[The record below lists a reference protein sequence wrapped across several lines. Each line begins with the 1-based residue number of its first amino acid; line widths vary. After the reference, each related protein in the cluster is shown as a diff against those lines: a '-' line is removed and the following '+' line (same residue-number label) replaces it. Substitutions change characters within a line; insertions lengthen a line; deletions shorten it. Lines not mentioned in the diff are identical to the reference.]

1 MSRQP
6 RILEFGAEEKV
17 SLPIVKFPPF
27 GLRAALVEKDP
38 VVWVQ
43 LLETYVTHLQYLM
56 AQGRIDKIDGTTHER
71 LVVFVQAYLHE
82 MAEEDGKVLS
92 LGMNMEVQ
100 RQLAALRRMV
110 LVVVRSCGLLHLQ
123 IFSDAMWNLV
133 RVYVREYPD
142 TVRGLIEG
150 SLQPVI
156 NTQKASL
163 NRVYQVQQY
172 VQQRVE
178 ANRFTRGD
186 LKALEDLLAA
196 RSRAANTFVLSFV
209 NVQWVNILEGMY
221 QNESNARLRTW
232 ARNLGVLSYLSASE
246 TRLEELLRELDVV
259 SLQTLAVFPLLGSL
273 LISAAFRE
281 RMPRLYIK
289 VPFLA
294 LVDYDGVEEES
305 PPVDPVAADK
315 AALATVHELFPQ
327 VTEYQVA
334 QLLLTHENNVE
345 LVINDLFEDPT
356 LLDRIPAE
364 EPTKPPLK
372 VANNRSKKKEL
383 RLRDRI
389 VRKQLA
395 YSSNVPDEVRN
406 KTLTQALRL
415 LYENDGDERDDTYDE
430 AETLHPTGERVQVEA
445 AESPETSQYD
455 RVEAHLWELLKKD
468 KSLFTREQRGSANRR
483 DLKQSTLWSDEQ
495 IEGWARMLE
504 RSPRRAQ
511 ILEEKYMFAGN
522 VRTGK
527 KKFTQNSGDQPA
539 QSTEEPAASP
549 RSDSNSAGRKQA
561 PPSKKQFAG
570 NERNKR
576 SRANHNRKA
585 ARGKKVSRGSEPQP

>member
-27 GLRAALVEKDP
+27 SLRAALVEKDP
-38 VVWVQ
+38 VVWAQ
-43 LLETYVTHLQYLM
+43 LLETYVTHMQYLM
-56 AQGRIDKIDGTTHER
+56 AQGRIDKIDEVTHER
-71 LVVFVQAYLHE
+71 LVIFIQAYLHE
-82 MAEEDGKVLS
+82 IAEEEGKVLS
-92 LGMNMEVQ
+92 LGVNAEVQ
-100 RQLAALRRMV
+100 RQLAALQHMV
-110 LVVVRSCGLLHLQ
+110 LVIIRSCGLLHLQ
-123 IFSDAMWNLV
+123 IFSDAMWDLV

-172 VQQRVE
+172 VQQRIE

-196 RSRAANTFVLSFV
+196 PSKAENTFVLSFV

-221 QNESNARLRTW
+221 ENDSNTRLRTW
-232 ARNLGVLSYLSASE
+232 ARNLGILSYLSASE
-246 TRLEELLRELDVV
+246 ARLEELLRELDVV

-273 LISAAFRE
+273 LISAPFRE
-281 RMPRLYIK
+281 RLPQLYIK

-294 LVDYDGVEEES
+294 LIDYDGVEEES
-305 PPVDPVAADK
+305 PVAESTAPDA
-315 AALATVHELFPQ
+315 AALATVHELFPNI
-327 VTEYQVA
+327 TEYQVS
-334 QLLLTHENNVE
+334 QLLLTHDNNVE

-356 LLDRIPAE
+356 LLDRIPAQ
-364 EPTKPPLK
+364 EPAKPPLK
-372 VANNRSKKKEL
+372 VANNRNKKKEL

-406 KTLTQALRL
+406 KTMTQALRL

-430 AETLHPTGERVQVEA
+430 AETLHPTGERVQVDV
-445 AESPETSQYD
+445 AETSEPSQYD
-455 RVEAHLWELLKKD
+455 QIEAYLWDLLKKD
-468 KSLFTREQRGSANRR
+468 KALFSREQRGSAKRR
-483 DLKQSTLWSDEQ
+483 DLKQSTSWSDEQ

-511 ILEEKYMFAGN
+511 IMEEKYMFAGN
-522 VRTGK
+522 IRTGK
-527 KKFTQNSGDQPA
+527 KKFTQNRDEPDVQAA
-539 QSTEEPAASP
+539 QEPAKSP
-549 RSDSNSAGRKQA
+549 RSDTSNAAQKQA
-561 PPSKKQFAG
+561 HPSKKQSAN

-576 SRANHNRKA
+576 TRANHNRKA
-585 ARGKKVSRGSEPQP
+585 ARGKKVSRSNNEP